1 MPVVLT
7 SPGVYVEEIPSGVRT
22 ITGVA
27 TSVTGF
33 VGRTL
38 RGSVEEPIPCP
49 SWADFERRCGG
60 LWKDSELG
68 YTVYQ
73 FFLNGGSQAVVAR
86 VPAGATSASTT
97 LAGSVGGNLGLEA
110 ANPGSW
116 GANLR
121 VSVDHGIAGSV
132 NETADNDT
140 FHLELR
146 EVDPVLEALATTEP
160 EHEQAIRSREL
171 FPHVS
176 VDPASPR
183 YVEGV
188 VGQGSSLARVTSVPE
203 GRPAVTTR
211 QAFTG
216 GDDGS
221 VADAERDYPDA
232 IERLERADVI
242 NLLCVPPVDRNT
254 PTTIATWTEALDWCE
269 LHRAVLLIDPSTGWT
284 DAQAAADLAG
294 GFDTFRSTN
303 SAFYFPRILAADALQ
318 QNLPRPFAPSGAIAG
333 VLARTDA
340 ERGVWKAPAGTEATL
355 NGVTGLEVQLTD
367 NDSAILNP
375 RGVNALRTL
384 PVVGPV
390 VWGARTGRGADVSA
404 SEWKYLPVRR
414 LALLIEESLDRGS
427 QWAVFEPNDERL
439 WSQLRL
445 AIGTFMHDLFRQG
458 AFQGSTPR
466 DAYLVRCDATTTIQ
480 ADIDLGIVNVLVGF
494 APLKPAEFVILK
506 FQQLAGQA
514 AA

>member
-68 YTVYQ
+68 YAVYQ

-97 LAGSVGGNLGLEA
+97 LAGSVGGNLGLEV
-110 ANPGSW
+110 ANPGTW

-132 NETADNDT
+132 SETADNDT

-269 LHRAVLLIDPSTGWT
+269 RHRAVLLVDPSSGWA

-294 GFDTFRSTN
+294 GFDTLRSPN
-303 SAFYFPRILAADALQ
+303 SAFYFPRILGADPLQ
-318 QNLPRPFAPSGAIAG
+318 QNLPRPFAPSRRGRRRVGPHRRRAGRLEGAG
-333 VLARTDA
+333 RHRGHPDRGDRARA
-340 ERGVWKAPAGTEATL
+340 SAHRGRQRHRSTR
-355 NGVTGLEVQLTD
+355 
-367 NDSAILNP
+367 
-375 RGVNALRTL
+375 RGVNALRAL

-390 VWGARTGRGADVSA
+390 VWGARTGRGADAGLGVEVPAGATARPVHRGVPGPRHPVGGVRAQRRTAVGRSCGCRSA
-404 SEWKYLPVRR
+404 RS
-414 LALLIEESLDRGS
+414 
-427 QWAVFEPNDERL
+427 
-439 WSQLRL
+439 
-445 AIGTFMHDLFRQG
+445 
-458 AFQGSTPR
+458 
-466 DAYLVRCDATTTIQ
+466 
-480 ADIDLGIVNVLVGF
+480 
-494 APLKPAEFVILK
+494 
-506 FQQLAGQA
+506 
-514 AA
+514 